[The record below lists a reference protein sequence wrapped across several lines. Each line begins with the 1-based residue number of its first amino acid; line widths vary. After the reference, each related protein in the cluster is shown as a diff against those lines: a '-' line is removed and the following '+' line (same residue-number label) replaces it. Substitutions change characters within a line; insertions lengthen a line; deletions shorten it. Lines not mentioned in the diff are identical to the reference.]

1 MSYNGPASGTLATR
15 YVQNPVPRPELTYD
29 LGDVARSFYP
39 EIFDA
44 AWRKV
49 DDGLVELV
57 EDNQRPDCLL
67 GLVHGPSRAA
77 VVSVQ
82 IHSDHHGRPSFMGS
96 CNCAVPDCA
105 HIPALL
111 LSALNPE
118 GVSAGERGAQPG
130 LESNDNAH
138 NISSWMNGLLGAA
151 EKQRAA
157 LRPRKNH
164 QVVLYIIDQDAMG
177 YATAGADSRFTIE
190 RVKVRLRNAGGYSRP
205 EACGYSGRGHIPKY
219 MTALDQRLFALID
232 SAVSRDGI
240 RHSWRSVIRPEYGED
255 LLERLLETGRCHWGD
270 TLSPALVR
278 GEARTGRIEW
288 VTGTDGTQ
296 QPLIRAD
303 GHDDVVVLWTHP
315 FWYVSQETGDCG
327 PLELELPPEIVEQL
341 LRAPALDPQAA
352 QWARAKLQ
360 GHPALGGLPLPEL
373 FDLDEPA
380 ESIALLPHVRFCVD
394 DSPGAAFGP
403 TDQPLIELT
412 FLYDDIRV
420 SPGMPDDVVQ
430 SFVDGKLRRV
440 QRDLAAEAKVKAF
453 LKVPLGFEPAGGGS
467 FRGFSDAASP
477 ARFKPIDSG
486 PGLAGLMFSNA
497 VHGVPIM
504 RKAGWIVEID
514 DDYPYRVIEAQP
526 QWYGQVAPKREL
538 DWFDLELGIEIDGE
552 RVNLLP
558 ILMRMIRDPRFR
570 LSRKD
575 LPSIDENNK
584 LLVPLGQRGLIPLS
598 GKRVRAILGTLI
610 ELYDEGALGDDDRL
624 ELSALHAPR
633 LAELDDLFGEGTLRW
648 AGGERLREL
657 GRKLRE
663 FSGLREV
670 PLPKGFCGT
679 LRAYQQDGL
688 NWLQFLREYGLS
700 GILADDMGLGK
711 TVQVLAHLLVEKSSG
726 RMDRPCLVVAPTSA
740 MANWFREAERFA
752 PELRVLVLQGPAR
765 KQHFARIA
773 EYDLVLTTYPL
784 LTRDATVLQEQ
795 DWHCLILDEAQ
806 FIKNARTKSARSA
819 AELKTRHRLCL
830 TGTPM
835 ENHLGELWSLFHF
848 LMPGL
853 LGNRRQFGRLFRG
866 PIEKHDDRGR
876 RDQLVSRIRPFM
888 LRRTKDEVAL
898 DLPPKTEIV
907 RVVELQ
913 RGQRD
918 LYESI
923 RLAVHDK
930 VRDAVAEKGLA
941 RSTIVILDALLKLRQ
956 VCCDPRL
963 LKLEQ
968 AQKVRERAK
977 LDLLL
982 EMLDE
987 LMSAG
992 RRVLLFSQF
1001 TSMLSLI
1008 EPELKARDI
1017 AWVEITGATQDRDT
1031 PVRRF
1036 QDGEVPLFLI
1046 SLKAGGTALN
1056 LTAADTVIHYDPW
1069 WNPAVEAQATD
1080 RAHRIGQDKPVFV
1093 YKLITA
1099 GSVEEKIVAMQERKR
1114 DLAQG
1119 IYGAGG
1125 KQARAFSADD
1135 LESLFQPLG

>member
-1 MSYNGPASGTLATR
+1 
-15 YVQNPVPRPELTYD
+15 
-29 LGDVARSFYP
+29 
-39 EIFDA
+39 
-44 AWRKV
+44 
-49 DDGLVELV
+49 
-57 EDNQRPDCLL
+57 
-67 GLVHGPSRAA
+67 
-77 VVSVQ
+77 
-82 IHSDHHGRPSFMGS
+82 
-96 CNCAVPDCA
+96 
-105 HIPALL
+105 
-111 LSALNPE
+111 
-118 GVSAGERGAQPG
+118 
-130 LESNDNAH
+130 
-138 NISSWMNGLLGAA
+138 
-151 EKQRAA
+151 
-157 LRPRKNH
+157 
-164 QVVLYIIDQDAMG
+164 
-177 YATAGADSRFTIE
+177 
-190 RVKVRLRNAGGYSRP
+190 
-205 EACGYSGRGHIPKY
+205 
-219 MTALDQRLFALID
+219 
-232 SAVSRDGI
+232 
-240 RHSWRSVIRPEYGED
+240 
-255 LLERLLETGRCHWGD
+255 
-270 TLSPALVR
+270 
-278 GEARTGRIEW
+278 
-288 VTGTDGTQ
+288 
-296 QPLIRAD
+296 
-303 GHDDVVVLWTHP
+303 
-315 FWYVSQETGDCG
+315 
-327 PLELELPPEIVEQL
+327 
-341 LRAPALDPQAA
+341 
-352 QWARAKLQ
+352 
-360 GHPALGGLPLPEL
+360 
-373 FDLDEPA
+373 
-380 ESIALLPHVRFCVD
+380 
-394 DSPGAAFGP
+394 
-403 TDQPLIELT
+403 
-412 FLYDDIRV
+412 
-420 SPGMPDDVVQ
+420 
-430 SFVDGKLRRV
+430 
-440 QRDLAAEAKVKAF
+440 
-453 LKVPLGFEPAGGGS
+453 
-467 FRGFSDAASP
+467 
-477 ARFKPIDSG
+477 
-486 PGLAGLMFSNA
+486 
-497 VHGVPIM
+497 
-504 RKAGWIVEID
+504 
-514 DDYPYRVIEAQP
+514 
-526 QWYGQVAPKREL
+526 
-538 DWFDLELGIEIDGE
+538 
-552 RVNLLP
+552 
-558 ILMRMIRDPRFR
+558 
-570 LSRKD
+570 
-575 LPSIDENNK
+575 
-584 LLVPLGQRGLIPLS
+584 
-598 GKRVRAILGTLI
+598 
-610 ELYDEGALGDDDRL
+610 
-624 ELSALHAPR
+624 
-633 LAELDDLFGEGTLRW
+633 
-648 AGGERLREL
+648 
-657 GRKLRE
+657 
-663 FSGLREV
+663 
-670 PLPKGFCGT
+670 
-679 LRAYQQDGL
+679 
-688 NWLQFLREYGLS
+688 
-700 GILADDMGLGK
+700 MGLGK
-711 TVQVLAHLLVEKSSG
+711 TEKVLAHLLVEKSSG

-1125 KQARAFSADD
+1125 KQAQAFSADD